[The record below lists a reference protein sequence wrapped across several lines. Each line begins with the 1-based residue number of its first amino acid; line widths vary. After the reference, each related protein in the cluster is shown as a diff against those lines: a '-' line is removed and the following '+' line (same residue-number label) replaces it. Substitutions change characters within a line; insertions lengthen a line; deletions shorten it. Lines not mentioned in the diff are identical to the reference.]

1 MKETFTIDSNHKF
14 LRSNYVAT
22 CVVLKHNLGPNMLY
36 LKVFSLKINSN
47 NLCGINIISTNGHR
61 YMHMII
67 YSCTGQGFQIF
78 TNEKNICII
87 TSVIAPY
94 LQTVSFYKFVG
105 TNVREFISL
114 NLNFRHIRPWLWM
127 YIKKPFLIEKVFA
140 VTCVITCG

>member
-78 TNEKNICII
+78 INKKNFIT

-94 LQTVSFYKFVG
+94 LQTVNFYKFVHYFG
-105 TNVREFISL
+105 TNVR
-114 NLNFRHIRPWLWM
+114 
-127 YIKKPFLIEKVFA
+127 
-140 VTCVITCG
+140 

>member
-1 MKETFTIDSNHKF
+1 MQETFTIDSNHKF

-78 TNEKNICII
+78 INKKNFIT

-94 LQTVSFYKFVG
+94 LQTVNFYKFVHYVG
-105 TNVREFISL
+105 TD
-114 NLNFRHIRPWLWM
+114 IR
-127 YIKKPFLIEKVFA
+127 
-140 VTCVITCG
+140 